1 MMETLKSIALI
12 LFIIL
17 SGISLV
23 GTIVYI
29 IIEAYELIRFY
40 RDTH

>member
-17 SGISLV
+17 SGISLIATV
-23 GTIVYI
+23 VYLA
-29 IIEAYELIRFY
+29 IEIYELIRFY
-40 RDTH
+40 IDTH